1 MALIE
6 FTDKGMYCP
15 QADVYIDPWRAVNKA
30 LITHGHS
37 DHARYGSAAYFTHHQ
52 NVPIIKRRLGNIEV
66 TGFNYEETILIN
78 GVTFSFHPAG
88 HVLGSSQ
95 IRVEYKGEVWVAS
108 GDYKTEADGV
118 CEPFTPVKC
127 HTFITE
133 STFGLPVFNW
143 SSQKHIMDEIN
154 HWWQSNVNNG
164 KASVILAYSLGKAQ
178 RILCNI
184 NAEIGPVYV
193 HGAVAEMNEACAEA
207 GLLLPPYQKVTAG
220 LVKDD
225 FRKALIIAPSSAN
238 NTPWMKKFEPY
249 ATAVA
254 SGWMAL
260 RGARHWQA
268 ADKGFVLSDHADW
281 PSLNQAVAETGA
293 ENIIATHGYTEAFA
307 NWLTEK
313 GYNARMVQT
322 GFVGEQ
328 MKQEEEKT
336 VV

>member
-6 FTDKGMYCP
+6 FTESGMYCP
-15 QADVYIDPWRAVNKA
+15 QADVFIDPWRAVNKA

-66 TGFNYEETILIN
+66 TGFNYDESILIN
-78 GVTFSFHPAG
+78 GVAFSFHPAG
-88 HVLGSSQ
+88 HVVGSSQ
-95 IRVEYKGEVWVAS
+95 IRVEHKGEVWVAS

-118 CEPFTPVKC
+118 CQPFEPVKC

-143 SSQKHIMDEIN
+143 NSQQEVMEEIN
-154 HWWQSNVNNG
+154 QWWQSNADNG
-164 KASVILAYSLGKAQ
+164 KASVIFAYSLGKAQ

-184 NAEIGPVYV
+184 NHRIGPVYV
-193 HGAVAEMNEACAEA
+193 HGAVADMNEACAIA
-207 GLLLPPYQKVTAG
+207 GVQLPPYQKVVAAIAKEDYKT
-220 LVKDD
+220 
-225 FRKALIIAPSSAN
+225 ALIIAPASAN
-238 NTPWMKKFEPY
+238 NPTWMKKFEPCS
-249 ATAVA
+249 TAVA

-260 RGARHWQA
+260 RGARRWQA

-281 PSLNQAVAETGA
+281 PSLNRAVQETGA
-293 ENIIATHGYTEAFA
+293 EQIIATHGYTQAFA

-313 GYNARMVQT
+313 GYNGRVVQT
-322 GFVGEQ
+322 GFTGEQ
-328 MKQEEEKT
+328 MKQEEE
-336 VV
+336 VQSI